1 MKNHLLAVCLFAATT
16 SAFASDVSVSV
27 VVGQPG
33 FYGRIDLGN
42 QPPPMVIYSRPVV
55 ITQHGRP
62 TAVLQD
68 VESFDRQRTAL
79 LLLLALAS
87 GQRDYQAGRTVS
99 DRTADRRFRRRLAR
113 LGRG

>member
-1 MKNHLLAVCLFAATT
+1 MAYTDAIEPVTVLKSK
-16 SAFASDVSVSV
+16 SAEIIRRA
-27 VVGQPG
+27 
-33 FYGRIDLGN
+33 RRTR
-42 QPPPMVIYSRPVV
+42 RPIV
-55 ITQHGRP
+55 ITQNGRP

-87 GQRDYQAGRTVS
+87 GERDYQAGRTVS